1 MSRNL
6 GTLTIDVIAEVGGF
20 ASGLDKSERRAEKWR
35 KKVEA
40 EAKLAGLALAAGM
53 TAALAGLSTVGLL
66 IARNTMSAEREVAQ
80 LDAIIRSTG
89 GAAGYTRQQLLDMAD
104 TLASKSTFSGG
115 EIVEAQTRL
124 LSYSGILASN
134 IPRAMQAV
142 IDQSARLGISV
153 SQSAET
159 IGRALE
165 SPSKAAAALAQQGFG
180 AAFTKEVRGTI
191 DELVKAGKEGEAQV
205 MILEILEESY
215 AGAAQA
221 ARDTFGGSLTALR
234 HTIDDL
240 TTGRDGSLAGAT
252 AAINSFIDT
261 LNDPLVREG
270 FDVMIAGLGSILTDF
285 ATYLKDGTEV
295 RNLTESIAE
304 SFRQISD
311 LGGIFSGA
319 IEGLD
324 RVRGG
329 LVAIEKQG
337 NAVMKLATG
346 QYSGLFGSQGGG
358 WSQFLKD
365 YQNGTQFADRGWAA
379 MQPRPTPTVRLIEA
393 SLPPSGVTGD
403 PAARAAAASAA
414 AAAAD
419 AENAKKRL
427 AGQRQLE
434 HAYEAASLQLKRQIE
449 LFDTSADRSG
459 KATELQR
466 LNFDLEHGALKG
478 LNASKQESLRIDA
491 RRLDVLQE
499 QKTANEEAA
508 KATEAFVKLKDE
520 LNKKDSLGL
529 DLARER
535 LKTLQAAA
543 AAGAAND
550 PEFAK
555 VAGKVIEQVG
565 GAGGSE
571 YRGPDALYGGA
582 SGEFSKINKAVEEE
596 NKKYATQLQALE
608 EYRKARADLNED
620 WDAQEAVLAATHQSR
635 LDELDKARWQVGLTA
650 AEQGLAGVAGVMRA
664 GFGEQSGI
672 YRAAFAISKA
682 FSVAKAA
689 LAAKDAVSSA
699 LSSGLPFPA
708 NLAAMAAA
716 AAAVANLVGEVS
728 AVGMAHD
735 GIDSVPETGTWLLQ
749 KGERVTTAATSAKL
763 DATLD
768 RVSRDSAGGGR
779 GDSFEMHFNVNGS
792 ISERERLMQ
801 EQTVRRAVTLAR
813 QDRVAD
819 TTSGTGPQSRAM
831 RSNWNVRRK
840 VG

>member
-1 MSRNL
+1 MSRSL

-40 EAKLAGLALAAGM
+40 EAKLAGLALGTAIAAAVVMIG
-53 TAALAGLSTVGLL
+53 
-66 IARNTMSAEREVAQ
+66 RNTIAAEREVAQ

-104 TLASKSTFSGG
+104 TLSSKSTFSGG

-221 ARDTFGGSLTALR
+221 ARDTFGGALQALGNTLNDITTA
-234 HTIDDL
+234 
-240 TTGRDGSLAGAT
+240 GDGSLRGAT
-252 AAINSFIDT
+252 DAVNTLIET
-261 LNDPLVREG
+261 LNDPATREG
-270 FDVMIAGLGSILTDF
+270 FNNLISGAVAAIGTLAQFAATTGNVAKFVAEELAARFNGPDATDVVRVQERIERLQKTIDAVQNSRGSLGLSMLNASELIP
-285 ATYLKDGTEV
+285 
-295 RNLTESIAE
+295 
-304 SFRQISD
+304 SD
-311 LGGIFSGA
+311 LVSRPETVIQR
-319 IEGLD
+319 L
-324 RVRGG
+324 RGE
-329 LVAIEKQG
+329 VEMEQR
-337 NAVMKLATG
+337 KLAEG
-346 QYSGLFGSQGGG
+346 QRMLEQ
-358 WSQFLKD
+358 
-365 YQNGTQFADRGWAA
+365 AA
-379 MQPRPTPTVRLIEA
+379 KAA
-393 SLPPSGVTGD
+393 SAASSIPNGVTGD
-403 PAARAAAASAA
+403 AASRAAAA

-427 AGQRQLE
+427 AGQQQLE
-434 HAYEAASLQLKRQIE
+434 RAYEAASLQLKRQIE

-459 KATELQR
+459 RATELQR
-466 LNFDLEHGALKG
+466 LNFEMVQGSLQG
-478 LNASKQESLRIDA
+478 LNAAHQERLRALATEID
-491 RRLDVLQE
+491 RLTGV
-499 QKTANEEAA
+499 KSANEEAA

-520 LNKKDSLGL
+520 LNKKDSLGVE
-529 DLARER
+529 LARDR

-543 AAGAAND
+543 AVGAAND
-550 PEFAK
+550 QDYAATAAK
-555 VAGKVIEQVG
+555 VIKQVG
-565 GAGGSE
+565 GSGAAD
-571 YRGPDALYGGA
+571 YKGPDALYGGS
-582 SGEFSKINKAVEEE
+582 SGEFAKIDSAQEAERQKFA
-596 NKKYATQLQALE
+596 AQLEALE
-608 EYRKARADLNED
+608 ENRQARFDLEAEWN
-620 WDAQEAVLAATHQSR
+620 AQELQLREEHEANLGR
-635 LDELDKARWQVGLTA
+635 LDRARWQVA
-650 AEQGLAGVAGVMRA
+650 ATEAQLALASITDVMRTS
-664 GFGEQSGI
+664 FGEQSAL
-672 YRAAFAISKA
+672 YRAAF
-682 FSVAKAA
+682 VVQKAA
-689 LAAKDAVSSA
+689 AIAQSVIAIQQ
-699 LSSGLPFPA
+699 GM
-708 NLAAMAAA
+708 AMAAA
-716 AAAVANLVGEVS
+716 NPWPTNLAAIASVAAATAGIVS
-728 AVGMAHD
+728 NIAAVGMAHD

-779 GDSFEMHFNVNGS
+779 GDTFEMNFNVNGS

-801 EQTVRRAVTLAR
+801 EQTVRRAVALAR

-831 RSNWNVRRK
+831 RSNWNIRRK

>member
-40 EAKLAGLALAAGM
+40 EAKLAGLALGTAIAAAVVMIG
-53 TAALAGLSTVGLL
+53 
-66 IARNTMSAEREVAQ
+66 RNTIAAEREVAQ

-104 TLASKSTFSGG
+104 TLSSKSTFSGG

-221 ARDTFGGSLTALR
+221 ARDTFGGALQALGNTLNDITTAK
-234 HTIDDL
+234 
-240 TTGRDGSLAGAT
+240 DGSLKGAT
-252 AAINSFIDT
+252 DAVNTLIET
-261 LNDPLVREG
+261 LNDPATREG
-270 FDVMIAGLGSILTDF
+270 FNNLISGAVEAIGTMAKF
-285 ATYLKDGTEV
+285 ASTAANVTKFV
-295 RNLTESIAE
+295 AE
-304 SFRQISD
+304 SLAARVSGPDMADVVRVEDRIERLQKTLAAVQNSKGTLGFSMLNASELIPAD
-311 LGGIFSGA
+311 LVSRPDTVIQRLRGE
-319 IEGLD
+319 IEMEQ
-324 RVRGG
+324 R
-329 LVAIEKQG
+329 
-337 NAVMKLATG
+337 KLAEG
-346 QYSGLFGSQGGG
+346 QRMLEQ
-358 WSQFLKD
+358 
-365 YQNGTQFADRGWAA
+365 AA
-379 MQPRPTPTVRLIEA
+379 KAA
-393 SLPPSGVTGD
+393 SAPSPIPDGVTGD
-403 PAARAAAASAA
+403 AAARAAAA

-419 AENAKKRL
+419 ADNAKARL
-427 AGQRQLE
+427 AGQQQLQR
-434 HAYEAASLQLKRQIE
+434 AYESASLQLQRQIE

-459 KATELQR
+459 RATELQR
-466 LNFDLEHGALKG
+466 LNFEMAQGSLKG
-478 LNASKQESLRIDA
+478 LNSASQERLRALATEID
-491 RRLDVLQE
+491 RLAGV
-499 QKTANEEAA
+499 KSANEEAA

-520 LNKKDSLGL
+520 LNKKDSLGV
-529 DLARER
+529 DLARDR
-535 LKTLQAAA
+535 LKVLQAAA
-543 AAGAAND
+543 NVGAAND
-550 PEFAK
+550 QDYAATAAK
-555 VAGKVIEQVG
+555 VIQQVG
-565 GAGGSE
+565 GSGAAD
-571 YRGPDALYGGA
+571 YKGPDALYGGS
-582 SGEFSKINKAVEEE
+582 SGEFAKI
-596 NKKYATQLQALE
+596 
-608 EYRKARADLNED
+608 DS
-620 WDAQEAVLAATHQSR
+620 AQEAERKKFAAQLEALEDNRQARFDLEAEWNAQELQLREEHEANLSR
-635 LDELDKARWQVGLTA
+635 LDRARWQVA
-650 AEQGLAGVAGVMRA
+650 ATEAQSALGSITDVMRTS
-664 GFGEQSGI
+664 FGEQSAL
-672 YRAAFAISKA
+672 YKAAF
-682 FSVAKAA
+682 VVQKAA
-689 LAAKDAVSSA
+689 AIAQSVIAIQQ
-699 LSSGLPFPA
+699 GM
-708 NLAAMAAA
+708 AMAAA
-716 AAAVANLVGEVS
+716 NPWPTNLAAIASVAAATAGIVS
-728 AVGMAHD
+728 NIAAVGMAHD

-768 RVSRDSAGGGR
+768 RVARDSAGGGR

>member
-1 MSRNL
+1 MSRSL

-40 EAKLAGLALAAGM
+40 EAKLAGLALGTAIAAAVVMIG
-53 TAALAGLSTVGLL
+53 
-66 IARNTMSAEREVAQ
+66 RNTIAAEREVAQ

-104 TLASKSTFSGG
+104 TLSSKSTFSGG

-221 ARDTFGGSLTALR
+221 ARDTFGGALQALGNTLNDITTA
-234 HTIDDL
+234 
-240 TTGRDGSLAGAT
+240 GDGSLRGAT
-252 AAINSFIDT
+252 DAVNTLIET
-261 LNDPLVREG
+261 LNDPATREG
-270 FDVMIAGLGSILTDF
+270 FNNLISGAVAAIGTLAQFAATTGNVAKFVAEELAARFNGPDATDVVRVQERIERLQKTIDAVQNSRGSLGLSMLNASELIP
-285 ATYLKDGTEV
+285 
-295 RNLTESIAE
+295 
-304 SFRQISD
+304 SD
-311 LGGIFSGA
+311 LVSRPDTVIQR
-319 IEGLD
+319 L
-324 RVRGG
+324 RGE
-329 LVAIEKQG
+329 VEMEQR
-337 NAVMKLATG
+337 KLAEG
-346 QYSGLFGSQGGG
+346 QRMLEQ
-358 WSQFLKD
+358 
-365 YQNGTQFADRGWAA
+365 AA
-379 MQPRPTPTVRLIEA
+379 KAA
-393 SLPPSGVTGD
+393 SAASSIPNGVTGD
-403 PAARAAAASAA
+403 AASRAAAA

-427 AGQRQLE
+427 AGQQQL
-434 HAYEAASLQLKRQIE
+434 HRAYESASLQLKRQIE

-466 LNFDLEHGALKG
+466 LNFEMAQGSLQG
-478 LNASKQESLRIDA
+478 LNAAHQERLRALASEID
-491 RRLDVLQE
+491 RLAGV
-499 QKTANEEAA
+499 KSANEEAA

-520 LNKKDSLGL
+520 LNKKDSLGV
-529 DLARER
+529 DLARDR
-535 LKTLQAAA
+535 LKVLQAAA
-543 AAGAAND
+543 AVGAADD
-550 PEFAK
+550 PEFAR
-555 VAGKVIEQVG
+555 VAGKAIEQVG
-565 GAGGSE
+565 GSMGSE

-582 SGEFSKINKAVEEE
+582 SGEFSKIDKAVEQE
-596 NKKYATQLQALE
+596 NKRYAAQLEALE
-608 EYRKARADLNED
+608 EYRKARADLTDE
-620 WDAQEAVLAATHQSR
+620 WDNQEAALAATHQSR

-650 AEQGLAGVAGVMRA
+650 AEQGLAGVASVMRA

-768 RVSRDSAGGGR
+768 RVSRDAAGGGR
-779 GDSFEMHFNVNGS
+779 GDTFEMNFNVNGS

-801 EQTVRRAVTLAR
+801 EQTVRRAVALAR

-831 RSNWNVRRK
+831 RSNWNVKRR

>member
-1 MSRNL
+1 MSRSL

-40 EAKLAGLALAAGM
+40 EAKLAGLALGTAIAAAVVMIG
-53 TAALAGLSTVGLL
+53 
-66 IARNTMSAEREVAQ
+66 RNTIAAEREVAQ

-89 GAAGYTRQQLLDMAD
+89 GAAGYTRQQLLDMAE
-104 TLASKSTFSGG
+104 TLSSKSTFSGG

-221 ARDTFGGSLTALR
+221 ARDTFGGALQALGNTLNDITTA
-234 HTIDDL
+234 
-240 TTGRDGSLAGAT
+240 GDGSLQGAT
-252 AAINSFIDT
+252 DAVNTLIET
-261 LNDPLVREG
+261 LNDPATREG
-270 FDVMIAGLGSILTDF
+270 FNNLISGAVAAIGTLAQFAATTGNVAKFVAEELAARFNGPDATDVVRVQERIERLQKTIDAVQNSRGSLGLSMLNASELIP
-285 ATYLKDGTEV
+285 
-295 RNLTESIAE
+295 
-304 SFRQISD
+304 SD
-311 LGGIFSGA
+311 LVSRPDTVIQRLRGE
-319 IEGLD
+319 IEMEQ
-324 RVRGG
+324 RKM
-329 LVAIEKQG
+329 AE
-337 NAVMKLATG
+337 G
-346 QYSGLFGSQGGG
+346 QRMLEQ
-358 WSQFLKD
+358 
-365 YQNGTQFADRGWAA
+365 AA
-379 MQPRPTPTVRLIEA
+379 KAA
-393 SLPPSGVTGD
+393 SAASSIPDGVTGD
-403 PAARAAAASAA
+403 PAARAAAA

-427 AGQRQLE
+427 AGQQQLQR
-434 HAYEAASLQLKRQIE
+434 AYESASLQLKRQIE
-449 LFDTSADRSG
+449 LFDTSADRSA

-466 LNFDLEHGALKG
+466 LNFEMAQGSLQG
-478 LNASKQESLRIDA
+478 LNAAHQERLRTLATEID
-491 RRLDVLQE
+491 RLAGV
-499 QKTANEEAA
+499 KSANEEAA

-520 LNKKDSLGL
+520 LNRKDSLGV
-529 DLARER
+529 DLARDR
-535 LKTLQAAA
+535 LKVLQAAA
-543 AAGAAND
+543 AVGAAND

-555 VAGKVIEQVG
+555 VAGKAIEQVG
-565 GAGGSE
+565 GSMGSE

-596 NKKYATQLQALE
+596 NKRYAAQLEALE
-608 EYRKARADLNED
+608 EYRKARADLTDE
-620 WDAQEAVLAATHQSR
+620 WDNQEAALAVTHQAR

-779 GDSFEMHFNVNGS
+779 GDTFEMNFNVNGS

>member
-1 MSRNL
+1 MSRSL

-40 EAKLAGLALAAGM
+40 EAKLAGLALGTAIAAAVVMIG
-53 TAALAGLSTVGLL
+53 
-66 IARNTMSAEREVAQ
+66 RNTIAAEREVAQ

-104 TLASKSTFSGG
+104 TLSSKSTFSGG

-221 ARDTFGGSLTALR
+221 ARDTFGGALQALGNTLNDITTA
-234 HTIDDL
+234 
-240 TTGRDGSLAGAT
+240 GDGSLAGAT
-252 AAINSFIDT
+252 EAVNSLIET
-261 LNDPLVREG
+261 LNDPATREG
-270 FDVMIAGLGSILTDF
+270 FN
-285 ATYLKDGTEV
+285 
-295 RNLTESIAE
+295 NLI
-304 SFRQISD
+304 
-311 LGGIFSGA
+311 SGA
-319 IEGLD
+319 VEAIGVLAKFAATTGNVAKFVAEELAARFQGPDAADVVRVQERIDRLQTTIEAVQKSRSTVGLSLLNASELIPSD
-324 RVRGG
+324 FISRPDTVVQRLRGEI
-329 LVAIEKQG
+329 AAEQR
-337 NAVMKLATG
+337 KLAEG
-346 QYSGLFGSQGGG
+346 QRMLEQ
-358 WSQFLKD
+358 
-365 YQNGTQFADRGWAA
+365 AA
-379 MQPRPTPTVRLIEA
+379 KAAGAAA
-393 SLPPSGVTGD
+393 SIPDGVTGD
-403 PAARAAAASAA
+403 PAARASAA

-419 AENAKKRL
+419 TDNTKKRL
-427 AGQRQLE
+427 AGQQQLQR
-434 HAYEAASLQLKRQIE
+434 AYESASLQLQRQIE
-449 LFDTSADRSG
+449 LFDTSSDRSG
-459 KATELQR
+459 RATELQR
-466 LNFDLEHGALKG
+466 LNFELAQGSLQG
-478 LNASKQESLRIDA
+478 LNSAHQERLRTLATEID
-491 RRLDVLQE
+491 RLAGV
-499 QKTANEEAA
+499 KSANEEAA
-508 KATEAFVKLKDE
+508 KATEAFVRLKDE
-520 LNKKDSLGL
+520 LNKKDSLGV
-529 DLARER
+529 DLARDR

-543 AAGAAND
+543 AVGAAND
-550 PEFAK
+550 QDYAATAAK
-555 VAGKVIEQVG
+555 VIRQVG
-565 GAGGSE
+565 GAGADD
-571 YRGPDALYGGA
+571 YKGPDALYGGS
-582 SGEFSKINKAVEEE
+582 SGEFAKIDSAQDAERQKFA
-596 NKKYATQLQALE
+596 AQLEALE
-608 EYRKARADLNED
+608 ENRQARFDLEAEWN
-620 WDAQEAVLAATHQSR
+620 AQELQLREEHEANLGR
-635 LDELDKARWQVGLTA
+635 LDRARWQVA
-650 AEQGLAGVAGVMRA
+650 ATEAQSALGSITDVMRTS
-664 GFGEQSGI
+664 FGEQSAL
-672 YRAAFAISKA
+672 YKAAF
-682 FSVAKAA
+682 VVQKAA
-689 LAAKDAVSSA
+689 AIAQSVIAIQQ
-699 LSSGLPFPA
+699 GM
-708 NLAAMAAA
+708 AMAAA
-716 AAAVANLVGEVS
+716 NPWPTNLAAIASVAAATAGIVS
-728 AVGMAHD
+728 NIAAVGMAHD

-792 ISERERLMQ
+792 ISDRERLMQ

>member
-1 MSRNL
+1 MSRSL

-40 EAKLAGLALAAGM
+40 EAKLAGLALGTAIAAAVVMIG
-53 TAALAGLSTVGLL
+53 
-66 IARNTMSAEREVAQ
+66 RNTIAAEREVAQ

-104 TLASKSTFSGG
+104 TLSSKSTFSGG

-221 ARDTFGGSLTALR
+221 ARDTFGGALQALGNTLNDITTAK
-234 HTIDDL
+234 
-240 TTGRDGSLAGAT
+240 DGSLKGAT
-252 AAINSFIDT
+252 DAVNTLIET
-261 LNDPLVREG
+261 LNDPATREG
-270 FDVMIAGLGSILTDF
+270 FNNLISGAVEAIGTMAKF
-285 ATYLKDGTEV
+285 ASTAANVTKFV
-295 RNLTESIAE
+295 AE
-304 SFRQISD
+304 SLAARVSGPDMADVVRVEDRIERLQKTLAAVQNSKGTLGFSMLNASELIPSD
-311 LGGIFSGA
+311 LISSPDKVMQRLRGEIA
-319 IEGLD
+319 AEQRKLEEGRRML
-324 RVRGG
+324 
-329 LVAIEKQG
+329 E
-337 NAVMKLATG
+337 LAA
-346 QYSGLFGSQGGG
+346 
-358 WSQFLKD
+358 K
-365 YQNGTQFADRGWAA
+365 AA
-379 MQPRPTPTVRLIEA
+379 SAAKVEPT
-393 SLPPSGVTGD
+393 GVTGD
-403 PAARAAAASAA
+403 PADAAAREAAA

-427 AGQRQLE
+427 AAQQQLQR
-434 HAYEAASLQLKRQIE
+434 AYESSSLQLQRQIA
-449 LFDTSADRSG
+449 LFDTSSDRSG
-459 KATELQR
+459 RATELQR
-466 LNFDLEHGALKG
+466 LNFELAHGSLQG
-478 LNASKQESLRIDA
+478 LNSAHQERLRALAAEID
-491 RRLDVLQE
+491 RLAGV
-499 QKTANEEAA
+499 KSANEEAA

-520 LNKKDSLGL
+520 LNKKDSLGV
-529 DLARER
+529 DQARDR
-535 LKTLQAAA
+535 LKVLQAAA
-543 AAGAAND
+543 AVGAAND
-550 PEFAK
+550 ADYIAT
-555 VAGKVIEQVG
+555 AGKVIDQVG
-565 GAGGSE
+565 GNGSSD
-571 YRGPDALYGGA
+571 YKGPDALFGGA
-582 SGEFSKINKAVEEE
+582 RGEFSKIDEAEEAE
-596 NKKYATQLQALE
+596 KKKLQSQLEALE
-608 EYRKARADLNED
+608 EQRQA
-620 WDAQEAVLAATHQSR
+620 R
-635 LDELDKARWQVGLTA
+635 LDLETDWNAKELKLREEHQANLDRLDRARWQVA
-650 AEQGLAGVAGVMRA
+650 ATEAQSALGSITDVMRTS
-664 GFGEQSGI
+664 FGEQSAL
-672 YRAAFAISKA
+672 YKAAF
-682 FSVAKAA
+682 VVQKAA
-689 LAAKDAVSSA
+689 AIAQSVIAIQQ
-699 LSSGLPFPA
+699 GM
-708 NLAAMAAA
+708 AMAAA
-716 AAAVANLVGEVS
+716 NPWPTNLAAIASVAAATAGIVS
-728 AVGMAHD
+728 NIAAVGMAHD

-768 RVSRDSAGGGR
+768 RVSRDAAGGGR

-801 EQTVRRAVTLAR
+801 EQTVRRAVALAR

-831 RSNWNVRRK
+831 RSSWNVRRK

>member
-1 MSRNL
+1 MSRSL

-40 EAKLAGLALAAGM
+40 EAKLAGIALGTAIAAAVVMIG
-53 TAALAGLSTVGLL
+53 
-66 IARNTMSAEREVAQ
+66 RNTIAAEREVAQ

-104 TLASKSTFSGG
+104 TLSSKSTFSGG

-153 SQSAET
+153 TQSAET

-221 ARDTFGGSLTALR
+221 ARDTFGGALQALGNTLNDITTA
-234 HTIDDL
+234 
-240 TTGRDGSLAGAT
+240 GDGSLRGAT
-252 AAINSFIDT
+252 DAVNELIAT
-261 LNDPLVREG
+261 LNDPATREG
-270 FDVMIAGLGSILTDF
+270 FNNLISGAVEAIGTLAQFAATTGNVAKFVAEELAARFNGPDATDVIRVQERIERLQRTIDAVQNGRRTLGLSTLNASELIP
-285 ATYLKDGTEV
+285 
-295 RNLTESIAE
+295 
-304 SFRQISD
+304 SD
-311 LGGIFSGA
+311 LLSRPETVIQRLRGE
-319 IEGLD
+319 IEAEQ
-324 RVRGG
+324 R
-329 LVAIEKQG
+329 
-337 NAVMKLATG
+337 KLAEG
-346 QYSGLFGSQGGG
+346 QRMMEQ
-358 WSQFLKD
+358 
-365 YQNGTQFADRGWAA
+365 AA
-379 MQPRPTPTVRLIEA
+379 KAATAAA
-393 SLPPSGVTGD
+393 SVPDGVTGD
-403 PAARAAAASAA
+403 AAARAAAT

-427 AGQRQLE
+427 AAQKQLQQ
-434 HAYEAASLQLKRQIE
+434 AYESTGLQLRRQIE

-459 KATELQR
+459 RATELQR
-466 LNFDLEHGALKG
+466 LNFEMVQGSLQG
-478 LNASKQESLRIDA
+478 LNAAQQERLRALATEID
-491 RRLDVLQE
+491 RLAGV
-499 QKTANEEAA
+499 KSANEEAA
-508 KATEAFVKLKDE
+508 KATEAFVKLKEE
-520 LNKKDSLGL
+520 LNKKDSLGVE
-529 DLARER
+529 LARDR
-535 LKTLQAAA
+535 LKVLQAAA
-543 AAGAAND
+543 AVGAAND

-555 VAGKVIEQVG
+555 VAGKAIEQVG
-565 GAGGSE
+565 GSMGSE

-582 SGEFSKINKAVEEE
+582 SGEFSKIDKAVQEE
-596 NKKYATQLQALE
+596 NKRYAAQLEALD
-608 EYRKARADLNED
+608 EYRKARADLND
-620 WDAQEAVLAATHQSR
+620 QWDSQEAALAATHQAR

-650 AEQGLAGVAGVMRA
+650 AEQGLSAVAGVMRA

-768 RVSRDSAGGGR
+768 RVSRDSVSGGR
-779 GDSFEMHFNVNGS
+779 GDNYEFNFNVNGS

-801 EQTVRRAVTLAR
+801 EQTVTRAVMLAR

>member
-1 MSRNL
+1 MSRSL

-40 EAKLAGLALAAGM
+40 EAKMAGAALAAGV
-53 TAALAGLSTVGLL
+53 AIGLAGLSAVALKFGRNS
-66 IARNTMSAEREVAQ
+66 IAAEKEVAQ

-104 TLASKSTFSGG
+104 TLADKSTFSGG

-124 LSYSGILASN
+124 LSYSGILSAN

-215 AGAAQA
+215 AGAALA
-221 ARDTFGGSLTALR
+221 ARDTFGGALTALG
-234 HTIDDL
+234 HTLDDI
-240 TTGRDGSLAGAT
+240 TTAKDGSLKGAT
-252 AAINSFIDT
+252 AAVNDLIDT
-261 LNDPLVREG
+261 LKDPKVKEG
-270 FDVMIAGLGSILTDF
+270 FDSIVTLVANLSSELANGVVQIAGFIAKTRDLANLDAGGSVQDAGEAALNEQMARLNGLINYAKQNKTGLLGIPLTD
-285 ATYLKDGTEV
+285 AQEAARLKQINDLTQQRIGIQRE
-295 RNLTESIAE
+295 LTERYKYQRAAE
-304 SFRQISD
+304 AF
-311 LGGIFSGA
+311 
-319 IEGLD
+319 
-324 RVRGG
+324 
-329 LVAIEKQG
+329 K
-337 NAVMKLATG
+337 
-346 QYSGLFGSQGGG
+346 
-358 WSQFLKD
+358 
-365 YQNGTQFADRGWAA
+365 
-379 MQPRPTPTVRLIEA
+379 
-393 SLPPSGVTGD
+393 GVTGSVD
-403 PAARAAAASAA
+403 STAKSSDSAAREAAA

-419 AENAKKRL
+419 ADSAK
-427 AGQRQLE
+427 QRIASQQQLQR
-434 HAYEAASLQLKRQIE
+434 AYEASGLQLRRQIE

-466 LNFDLEHGALKG
+466 LNFEMALGSLQG
-478 LNASKQESLRIDA
+478 LNAAHQERLRALATEID
-491 RRLDVLQE
+491 RLAGV
-499 QKTANEEAA
+499 KSANEEAA

-520 LNKKDSLGL
+520 LNKKDSLGVE
-529 DLARER
+529 LARDR

-543 AAGAAND
+543 AVGAAND
-550 PEFAK
+550 QDYAATAAK
-555 VAGKVIEQVG
+555 VIQQVG
-565 GAGGSE
+565 GSGAAD
-571 YRGPDALYGGA
+571 YKGPDALYGGS
-582 SGEFSKINKAVEEE
+582 SGEFAKIDSAQEAERQKFA
-596 NKKYATQLQALE
+596 AQLDALE
-608 EYRKARADLNED
+608 ENRQARFDLEAEWN
-620 WDAQEAVLAATHQSR
+620 AQELQLREEHEANLSR
-635 LDELDKARWQVGLTA
+635 LDRARWQVA
-650 AEQGLAGVAGVMRA
+650 ATEAQLALGSITDVMRTS
-664 GFGEQSGI
+664 FGEQSAL
-672 YRAAFAISKA
+672 YKAAF
-682 FSVAKAA
+682 VVQKAA
-689 LAAKDAVSSA
+689 AIAQSVIAIQQ
-699 LSSGLPFPA
+699 GM
-708 NLAAMAAA
+708 AMAAA
-716 AAAVANLVGEVS
+716 NPWPTNLAAIASVAAATAGIVS
-728 AVGMAHD
+728 NIAAVGMAHD

-768 RVSRDSAGGGR
+768 RVSRDSSGGGR
-779 GDSFEMHFNVNGS
+779 GDTFEMNFNVNGS

-801 EQTVRRAVTLAR
+801 EQTVRRAVALAR

>member
-1 MSRNL
+1 MSRSL

-40 EAKLAGLALAAGM
+40 EAKLAGLALGTAIAAAVVMIG
-53 TAALAGLSTVGLL
+53 
-66 IARNTMSAEREVAQ
+66 RNTIAAEREVAQ

-104 TLASKSTFSGG
+104 TLSSKSTFSGG

-221 ARDTFGGSLTALR
+221 ARDTFGGALQALGNTLNDITTAK
-234 HTIDDL
+234 
-240 TTGRDGSLAGAT
+240 DGSLKGAT
-252 AAINSFIDT
+252 DAVNTLIET
-261 LNDPLVREG
+261 LNDPATREG
-270 FDVMIAGLGSILTDF
+270 FNNLISGAVEAIGTMAKF
-285 ATYLKDGTEV
+285 ASTAANVTKFV
-295 RNLTESIAE
+295 AE
-304 SFRQISD
+304 SLAARVSGPDMADVVRVEDRIERLQKTLAAVQNSKGTLGFSMLNASELIPAD
-311 LGGIFSGA
+311 LVSRPDTVIQRLRGE
-319 IEGLD
+319 IEMEQ
-324 RVRGG
+324 R
-329 LVAIEKQG
+329 
-337 NAVMKLATG
+337 KLAEG
-346 QYSGLFGSQGGG
+346 QRMLEQ
-358 WSQFLKD
+358 
-365 YQNGTQFADRGWAA
+365 AA
-379 MQPRPTPTVRLIEA
+379 KAA
-393 SLPPSGVTGD
+393 SAASPIPDGVTGD
-403 PAARAAAASAA
+403 AAARAAAA

-419 AENAKKRL
+419 ADNAKARL
-427 AGQRQLE
+427 AGQQQLQR
-434 HAYEAASLQLKRQIE
+434 AYESASLQLKRQIE

-459 KATELQR
+459 RATELQR
-466 LNFDLEHGALKG
+466 LNFEMAQGSLKG
-478 LNASKQESLRIDA
+478 LNSASQERLRALATEID
-491 RRLDVLQE
+491 RLAGL
-499 QKTANEEAA
+499 KSANEEAA
-508 KATEAFVKLKDE
+508 KATESFVKLKDE
-520 LNKKDSLGL
+520 LNKKDSLGV
-529 DLARER
+529 DLARDR
-535 LKTLQAAA
+535 LKVLQAAA
-543 AAGAAND
+543 NVGAAND
-550 PEFAK
+550 QDYAATAAK
-555 VAGKVIEQVG
+555 VIQQVG
-565 GAGGSE
+565 GSGAAD
-571 YRGPDALYGGA
+571 YKGPDALYGGS
-582 SGEFSKINKAVEEE
+582 SGEFAKIDSAQEAERQKFA
-596 NKKYATQLQALE
+596 AQLEALE
-608 EYRKARADLNED
+608 ENRQARFDLEAEWN
-620 WDAQEAVLAATHQSR
+620 AQELQLREEHEANLSR
-635 LDELDKARWQVGLTA
+635 LDRARWQVA
-650 AEQGLAGVAGVMRA
+650 ATEAQSALGSITDVMRTS
-664 GFGEQSGI
+664 FGEQSAL
-672 YRAAFAISKA
+672 YKAAF
-682 FSVAKAA
+682 VVQKAA
-689 LAAKDAVSSA
+689 AIAQSVIAIQQ
-699 LSSGLPFPA
+699 GM
-708 NLAAMAAA
+708 AMAAA
-716 AAAVANLVGEVS
+716 NPWPTNLAAIASVAAATAGIVS
-728 AVGMAHD
+728 NIAAVGMAHD

-779 GDSFEMHFNVNGS
+779 GDTNEFNFNVNGT
-792 ISERERLMQ
+792 ISERERLML
-801 EQTVRRAVTLAR
+801 EQTVTRAVTLAR

>member
-1 MSRNL
+1 MSRSL

-40 EAKLAGLALAAGM
+40 EAKLAGLALGTAIAAAVVMIG
-53 TAALAGLSTVGLL
+53 
-66 IARNTMSAEREVAQ
+66 RNTSAAEREVAQ

-104 TLASKSTFSGG
+104 TLSSKSTFSGG

-191 DELVKAGKEGEAQV
+191 DELVQAGKEGEAQV

-221 ARDTFGGSLTALR
+221 ARDTFGGALQALGNTLNDITTAK
-234 HTIDDL
+234 
-240 TTGRDGSLAGAT
+240 DGSLKGAT
-252 AAINSFIDT
+252 AAVNDLIDT
-261 LNDPLVREG
+261 LKDPKVKEG
-270 FDVMIAGLGSILTDF
+270 FDSIITLVANLSSELANGVVQIAGFITKVRELANLDAGGSVQDAGEAALNEQMARLNGLINYAKQNKTGLLGIPLTDSQE
-285 ATYLKDGTEV
+285 AARLKQINDLTQQRIVIQRE
-295 RNLTESIAE
+295 LTERYKYQRAAE
-304 SFRQISD
+304 AF
-311 LGGIFSGA
+311 
-319 IEGLD
+319 
-324 RVRGG
+324 
-329 LVAIEKQG
+329 K
-337 NAVMKLATG
+337 
-346 QYSGLFGSQGGG
+346 
-358 WSQFLKD
+358 
-365 YQNGTQFADRGWAA
+365 
-379 MQPRPTPTVRLIEA
+379 
-393 SLPPSGVTGD
+393 GVTGSVD
-403 PAARAAAASAA
+403 STAKSTDSAAREAAA

-419 AENAKKRL
+419 ADSAKARL
-427 AGQRQLE
+427 AGQQQLQR
-434 HAYEAASLQLKRQIE
+434 AYESASLQLQRQIE

-459 KATELQR
+459 KATELQK

-491 RRLDVLQE
+491 RRLDLLQQ
-499 QKTANEEAA
+499 QKAANEEAA

-565 GAGGSE
+565 GSGGSE

-608 EYRKARADLNED
+608 EYRKARADLNEE
-620 WDAQEAVLAATHQSR
+620 WDSQEAVLSASHQAR

-779 GDSFEMHFNVNGS
+779 GDTFEMNFNVNGS

-801 EQTVRRAVTLAR
+801 EQTVRRAVALAR

-831 RSNWNVRRK
+831 RSNWNIRRK

>member
-1 MSRNL
+1 MSRSL

-40 EAKLAGLALAAGM
+40 EAKLAGLALGTAIAAAVVMIG
-53 TAALAGLSTVGLL
+53 
-66 IARNTMSAEREVAQ
+66 RNTMAAEREVAQ

-104 TLASKSTFSGG
+104 TLSSKSTFSGG

-221 ARDTFGGSLTALR
+221 ARDTFGGALQVLGNTLNDITTAK
-234 HTIDDL
+234 
-240 TTGRDGSLAGAT
+240 DGSLKGAT
-252 AAINSFIDT
+252 DAVNTLIET
-261 LNDPLVREG
+261 LNDPATREG
-270 FDVMIAGLGSILTDF
+270 FNNLISGAVEAIGTMAKF
-285 ATYLKDGTEV
+285 ASTAANVTKFV
-295 RNLTESIAE
+295 AE
-304 SFRQISD
+304 SLAARVSGPDMADVVRVEDRIERLQKTLAAVQNSKGTLGFSMLNASELIPAD
-311 LGGIFSGA
+311 LVSRPDTVIQRLRGE
-319 IEGLD
+319 IEMEQ
-324 RVRGG
+324 R
-329 LVAIEKQG
+329 
-337 NAVMKLATG
+337 KLAEG
-346 QYSGLFGSQGGG
+346 QRMLEQ
-358 WSQFLKD
+358 
-365 YQNGTQFADRGWAA
+365 AA
-379 MQPRPTPTVRLIEA
+379 KAA
-393 SLPPSGVTGD
+393 SAASPIPDGVTGD
-403 PAARAAAASAA
+403 AAARAAAA

-419 AENAKKRL
+419 ADNAKARL
-427 AGQRQLE
+427 AGQQQLQR
-434 HAYEAASLQLKRQIE
+434 AYESASLQLKRQIE

-459 KATELQR
+459 RATELQR
-466 LNFDLEHGALKG
+466 LNFEMAQGSLKG
-478 LNASKQESLRIDA
+478 LNSASQERLRALATEID
-491 RRLDVLQE
+491 RLAGV
-499 QKTANEEAA
+499 KSANEGAA
-508 KATEAFVKLKDE
+508 KATESFVKLKDE
-520 LNKKDSLGL
+520 LNKKDSLGV
-529 DLARER
+529 DLARDR
-535 LKTLQAAA
+535 LKVLQAAA
-543 AAGAAND
+543 NVGAAND
-550 PEFAK
+550 QDYAATAAK
-555 VAGKVIEQVG
+555 VIQQVG
-565 GAGGSE
+565 GSGAAD
-571 YRGPDALYGGA
+571 YKGPDALYGGS
-582 SGEFSKINKAVEEE
+582 SGEFAKIDSAQEAERQKFA
-596 NKKYATQLQALE
+596 AQLEALE
-608 EYRKARADLNED
+608 ENRQARFDLEAEWN
-620 WDAQEAVLAATHQSR
+620 AQELQLREEHEANLSR
-635 LDELDKARWQVGLTA
+635 LDRARWQVA
-650 AEQGLAGVAGVMRA
+650 ATEAQSALGSITDVMRTS
-664 GFGEQSGI
+664 FGEQSAL
-672 YRAAFAISKA
+672 YKAAF
-682 FSVAKAA
+682 VVQKAA
-689 LAAKDAVSSA
+689 AIAQSVIAIQQ
-699 LSSGLPFPA
+699 GM
-708 NLAAMAAA
+708 AMAAA
-716 AAAVANLVGEVS
+716 NPWPTNLAAIASVAAATAGIVS
-728 AVGMAHD
+728 NIAAVGMAHD

-779 GDSFEMHFNVNGS
+779 GDTNEFNFNVNGT
-792 ISERERLMQ
+792 ISERERLML
-801 EQTVRRAVTLAR
+801 EQTVTRAVTLAR

>member
-1 MSRNL
+1 MSRSL

-40 EAKLAGLALAAGM
+40 EAKLAGIALGTAIAAAVVMIG
-53 TAALAGLSTVGLL
+53 
-66 IARNTMSAEREVAQ
+66 RNTIAAEREVAQ

-104 TLASKSTFSGG
+104 TLSSKSTFSGG

-153 SQSAET
+153 TQSAET

-221 ARDTFGGSLTALR
+221 ARDTFGGALQALGNTLNDITTA
-234 HTIDDL
+234 
-240 TTGRDGSLAGAT
+240 GDGSLRGAT
-252 AAINSFIDT
+252 DAVNELIAT
-261 LNDPLVREG
+261 LNDPATREG
-270 FDVMIAGLGSILTDF
+270 FNNLISGAVEAIGTLAQFAATTGNVAKFVAEELSARFNGPDATDVIRVQERIERLQRTIDAVQNGRRTLGLSTLNASELIP
-285 ATYLKDGTEV
+285 
-295 RNLTESIAE
+295 
-304 SFRQISD
+304 SD
-311 LGGIFSGA
+311 LLSRPETVIQRLRGE
-319 IEGLD
+319 IEAEQ
-324 RVRGG
+324 R
-329 LVAIEKQG
+329 
-337 NAVMKLATG
+337 KLAEG
-346 QYSGLFGSQGGG
+346 QRMMEQ
-358 WSQFLKD
+358 
-365 YQNGTQFADRGWAA
+365 AA
-379 MQPRPTPTVRLIEA
+379 KAATAAA
-393 SLPPSGVTGD
+393 SVPDGVTGD
-403 PAARAAAASAA
+403 AAARAAAT

-427 AGQRQLE
+427 AAQKQLQQ
-434 HAYEAASLQLKRQIE
+434 AYESAGLQLRRQIE

-459 KATELQR
+459 RATELQR
-466 LNFDLEHGALKG
+466 LNFEMVQGSLQG
-478 LNASKQESLRIDA
+478 LNAAQQERLRALATEID
-491 RRLDVLQE
+491 RLAGV
-499 QKTANEEAA
+499 KSANEEAA
-508 KATEAFVKLKDE
+508 KATEAFVKLKEE
-520 LNKKDSLGL
+520 LNKKDSLGVE
-529 DLARER
+529 LARDR
-535 LKTLQAAA
+535 LKVLQAAA
-543 AAGAAND
+543 AVGAAND

-555 VAGKVIEQVG
+555 VAGKAIEQVG
-565 GAGGSE
+565 GSMGSE

-582 SGEFSKINKAVEEE
+582 SGEFSKIDKAVEEE
-596 NKKYATQLQALE
+596 NKRYAAQLEALD
-608 EYRKARADLNED
+608 EYRKARADLND
-620 WDAQEAVLAATHQSR
+620 QWDSQEAALAATHQAR

-650 AEQGLAGVAGVMRA
+650 AEQGLSAVAGVMRA

-768 RVSRDSAGGGR
+768 RVSRDSVSGGR
-779 GDSFEMHFNVNGS
+779 GDNYEFNFNVNGS

-801 EQTVRRAVTLAR
+801 EQTVTRAVMLAR

>member
-1 MSRNL
+1 MSRSL

-40 EAKLAGLALAAGM
+40 EAKLAGLALGTAIAAAVVMIG
-53 TAALAGLSTVGLL
+53 
-66 IARNTMSAEREVAQ
+66 RNTIAAEREVAQ

-104 TLASKSTFSGG
+104 TLSSKSTFSGG

-221 ARDTFGGSLTALR
+221 ARETFGGALQALGNTLNDITTA
-234 HTIDDL
+234 
-240 TTGRDGSLAGAT
+240 GDGSLQGAT
-252 AAINSFIDT
+252 DAVNTLIET
-261 LNDPLVREG
+261 LNDPATREG
-270 FDVMIAGLGSILTDF
+270 FNNLISGAVAAIGTLAQFAATTGNVAKFVAEELAARFNGPDATDVVRVQERIERLQKTIDAVQNRRGTLGLSMLNASELIP
-285 ATYLKDGTEV
+285 
-295 RNLTESIAE
+295 
-304 SFRQISD
+304 SD
-311 LGGIFSGA
+311 LVSRPDTVIQR
-319 IEGLD
+319 L
-324 RVRGG
+324 RGE
-329 LVAIEKQG
+329 VEMEQR
-337 NAVMKLATG
+337 KLAEG
-346 QYSGLFGSQGGG
+346 QRMLEQAS
-358 WSQFLKD
+358 K
-365 YQNGTQFADRGWAA
+365 AA
-379 MQPRPTPTVRLIEA
+379 SAA
-393 SLPPSGVTGD
+393 SSIPDGITGD
-403 PAARAAAASAA
+403 PAARAAAA

-427 AGQRQLE
+427 AGQQQLQR
-434 HAYEAASLQLKRQIE
+434 AYESASLQLKRQIE
-449 LFDTSADRSG
+449 LFDTSADRSA

-466 LNFDLEHGALKG
+466 LNFEMAQGSLQG
-478 LNASKQESLRIDA
+478 LNAAHQERLRALATEID
-491 RRLDVLQE
+491 RLAGV
-499 QKTANEEAA
+499 KSANEEAA

-520 LNKKDSLGL
+520 LNRKDSLGV
-529 DLARER
+529 DLARDR
-535 LKTLQAAA
+535 LKVLQAAA
-543 AAGAAND
+543 AVGAAND

-555 VAGKVIEQVG
+555 VAGKAIEQVG
-565 GAGGSE
+565 GSMGSE

-596 NKKYATQLQALE
+596 NKRYAAQLEALE
-608 EYRKARADLNED
+608 EYRKARADLTDE
-620 WDAQEAVLAATHQSR
+620 WDNQEAALAVTHQAR

-779 GDSFEMHFNVNGS
+779 GDTFEMNFNVNGS